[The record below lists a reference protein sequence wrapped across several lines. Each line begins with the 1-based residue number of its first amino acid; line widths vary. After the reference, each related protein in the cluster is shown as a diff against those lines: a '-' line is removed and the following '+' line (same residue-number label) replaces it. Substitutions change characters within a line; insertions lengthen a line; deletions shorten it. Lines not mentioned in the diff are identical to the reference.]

1 MPRQKTARHKKK
13 KKNPCSHQQSIFVP
27 DGWKVKGNKIHKDS
41 RRNTRSLTNNIH
53 QRIKKKESDE
63 KASDFA
69 LDVSTSMALP
79 AAVCGSAKEDFI
91 SADIKSVG
99 ALFLTKKR
107 EARLCFRLQNKEDS
121 PGVER
126 LEGVGSLSPLKID
139 IIQRRDSSAVISQKW
154 TRRFKLQMQLIKLQ
168 VEYVYI
174 YIFLK
179 VLNHN
184 YFFCS

>member
-1 MPRQKTARHKKK
+1 
-13 KKNPCSHQQSIFVP
+13 
-27 DGWKVKGNKIHKDS
+27 
-41 RRNTRSLTNNIH
+41 
-53 QRIKKKESDE
+53 
-63 KASDFA
+63 
-69 LDVSTSMALP
+69 MALR
-79 AAVCGSAKEDFI
+79 AAVCGSAKKDFI

-139 IIQRRDSSAVISQKW
+139 IIQRRDSAVISQKW
-154 TRRFKLQMQLIKLQ
+154 TRWFKLQMQLIKLQ

-174 YIFLK
+174 
-179 VLNHN
+179 
-184 YFFCS
+184 FFKSTEP